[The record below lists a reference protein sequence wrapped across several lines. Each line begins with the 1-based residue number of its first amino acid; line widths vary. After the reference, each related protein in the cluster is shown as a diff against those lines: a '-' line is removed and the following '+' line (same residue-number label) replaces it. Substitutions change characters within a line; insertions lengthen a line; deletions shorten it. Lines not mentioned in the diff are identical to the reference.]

1 MSNPF
6 IATSEYDGSEY
17 VTFRCSLNR
26 AVLAELPLRG
36 VEDEIEGRCF
46 SDIFSTPLIV
56 DEIRRL
62 SRSYHIDL
70 SDIPDASLPMI
81 LNGALVS
88 EDIRYHQLAERV
100 IKRFGNRLGL
110 LFLALRRGERENRL
124 ARPDWDDACWDYW
137 RSVGTLILTG
147 GLASSMLGRRFK
159 EQVHNI
165 FDMAGE
171 RPYRILL
178 YDNGAYLGV
187 MGVAQRL
194 MRSSSAALVFDL
206 GHTNFKRA
214 LVRLE
219 GGVMTGFSPF
229 ESLPSRYMQS
239 RFDSA
244 EEEIT
249 CARELNKYIIQTIV
263 TTYREASQVA
273 PLSDTILIS
282 IANYTYSGRLNP
294 VRGGF
299 AKLCTLGT
307 DHYAAVLEEVLSGEL
322 RRTIRVRLVHDAT
335 ATALYFADTPD
346 AVCLTLGTAFG
357 VGFPDIKII

>member
-6 IATSEYDGSEY
+6 LATSEYDGSEY
-17 VTFRCSLNR
+17 VTLRCSLNR
-26 AVLAELPLRG
+26 AKLAKLPLYG
-36 VEDEIEGRCF
+36 IEDGIEGLCF

-56 DEIRRL
+56 EEIRRL
-62 SRSYHIDL
+62 SRFYRIDL
-70 SDIPDASLPMI
+70 SDIPDARLPMI
-81 LNGALVS
+81 LNSALIS
-88 EDIRYHQLAERV
+88 EDVRYHQLAERV
-100 IKRFGNRLGL
+100 IKKFGNRLGL
-110 LFLALRRGERENRL
+110 LFLALRRGEEENRL

-137 RSVGTLILTG
+137 QRVSTLILTG

-159 EQVHNI
+159 EQIHYI

-171 RPYRILL
+171 RPYHIRL

-194 MRSSSAALVFDL
+194 MHDSGAALVFDL

-219 GGVMTGFSPF
+219 GGVIVGFSPF

-239 RFDSA
+239 RFDSKEA
-244 EEEIT
+244 EFD
-249 CARELNKYIIQTIV
+249 AAVKLNQYVVNTIIA
-263 TTYREASQVA
+263 TYREAAQVA
-273 PLSDTILIS
+273 ALSDQILIS

-299 AKLCTLGT
+299 SKLCALGT
-307 DHYAAVLEEVLSGEL
+307 DYYAAVLEEILSGEL
-322 RRTIRVRLVHDAT
+322 RRDIRVRLVHDAT
-335 ATALYFADTPD
+335 ATALYFADVPD
-346 AVCLTLGTAFG
+346 AICLTLGTAFG
-357 VGFPDIKII
+357 VGFPEIRL